1 MAVAVVASSCQK
13 DLGGSPDSPVVPGA
27 VPADFDWKTTR
38 NVTVS
43 VSTPVVEGA
52 TPPYAVI
59 RIYSSPILSAENL
72 AARGVAKSAMP
83 FRSAFTLNAGTENL
97 YVQTTLPTARSR

>member
-83 FRSAFTLNAGTENL
+83 FRSAFTLNAG
-97 YVQTTLPTARSR
+97 P

>member
-43 VSTPVVEGA
+43 VSGP
-52 TPPYAVI
+52 
-59 RIYSSPILSAENL
+59 SWK
-72 AARGVAKSAMP
+72 ARRLPMP
-83 FRSAFTLNAGTENL
+83 
-97 YVQTTLPTARSR
+97 

>member
-43 VSTPVVEGA
+43 VSTLVVEGA

-83 FRSAFTLNAGTENL
+83 FRRSRCPPGPKTSMSRPPC
-97 YVQTTLPTARSR
+97 PTARSR

>member
-1 MAVAVVASSCQK
+1 MAMAVVASSCQK

-43 VSTPVVEGA
+43 VSAPVVEGA

-59 RIYSSPILSAENL
+59 RMIYDLSAIAIGWL
-72 AARGVAKSAMP
+72 LGSTVGVVSIVTGFFLGPIIAAIAKK
-83 FRSAFTLNAGTENL
+83 FRPWFA
-97 YVQTTLPTARSR
+97 